1 MEDCEDK
8 VVATGRIY
16 CLLVVKR
23 ENDLDDVWNAGMHV
37 HGVEDA
43 AAEEAAAASRLPWP
57 FNMRRLTT
65 PRSMARGR
73 WMIGREECLLGDGKN
88 EAINA
93 PRRLRPNI
101 QCCKSVRQAGGRG
114 QGAGASVDETRDRDW
129 AQGKGEQRSAYQ
141 SIETF
146 VHHKSGPPSFDV
158 IPRT

>member
-1 MEDCEDK
+1 MKNSSKPRRGEEEWKEREGETEDVEGEEEDATMEDCEDK

-16 CLLVVKR
+16 CLFVVKR

-101 QCCKSVRQAGGRG
+101 QCCKSPG
-114 QGAGASVDETRDRDW
+114 
-129 AQGKGEQRSAYQ
+129 
-141 SIETF
+141 
-146 VHHKSGPPSFDV
+146 
-158 IPRT
+158 